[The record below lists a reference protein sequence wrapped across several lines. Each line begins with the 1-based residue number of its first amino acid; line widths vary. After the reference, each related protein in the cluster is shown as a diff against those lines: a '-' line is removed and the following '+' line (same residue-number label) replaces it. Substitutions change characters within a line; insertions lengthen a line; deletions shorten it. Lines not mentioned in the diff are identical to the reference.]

1 MKCFT
6 PQKNLAKRGFTL
18 TEVLVTTAIVG
29 VLSSIA
35 LPNYLHQVNR
45 SRQNETASTIAQIQT
60 TISTYSDEFGIL
72 PTSWSDLND
81 INAVMTNNGPATQ
94 SNFGEITLAGG
105 IYNASISQTGNL
117 FTITATND
125 KDKKLNLVACVN
137 LSNGASAINKGNRS
151 SAATTPNCG

>member
-1 MKCFT
+1 MKCFA

-125 KDKKLNLVACVN
+125 KDKKLNLVACLN